1 MYLRSISHAVPAPFF
16 TQAQCWEALQ
26 GAAVFN
32 QLKSRSRSLLE
43 KILLGQNGIEKRH
56 FATNRIEDL
65 FSRDAESL
73 NQSFE
78 AEAPKLAVAA
88 LEKALGKAGICAQ
101 ELDALFICTC
111 SGYLC
116 PGVSSYVAERMGLCK
131 HAYLQDI
138 VGLGCG
144 AAIPTLRSAQGFL
157 KTHPEATV
165 ACVAVEICSAA
176 FYLDDDPGVLISA
189 SLFGDAAS
197 ASIWSGQGST
207 TQYCIDKFDTI
218 HLPESRESLRFTN
231 RGGKLRNQLHRSV
244 PEIAAAAVKELQQR
258 AQLPNDTKNASH
270 VGGRDVLLA
279 LESALDCPR
288 LAASWEALA
297 QYGNTSSPSVLIAAE
312 KTLAE
317 KPGAEHIWL
326 TTFGAGFAAHAC
338 RLSRKQDFRMRSER
352 VYPAIGLLETADPAR
367 LLR

>member
-1 MYLRSISHAVPAPFF
+1 MFLQSISHAVPAPVF

-26 GAAVFN
+26 SAPIFQ
-32 QLKSRSRSLLE
+32 QLKIRSQALLE
-43 KILLGQNGIEKRH
+43 KILLGQNGIATRH
-56 FATNRIEDL
+56 FATNQIEAL
-65 FSRDAESL
+65 FSRDAEAL

-78 AEAPKLAVAA
+78 AEAPRLAEAA
-88 LEKALGKAGICAQ
+88 LQKALVKAGIVAG

-116 PGVSSYVAERMGLCK
+116 PGVSSYVAEHMELSP
-131 HAYLQDI
+131 HTYLQDI

-157 KTHPEATV
+157 NTHPEATV
-165 ACVAVEICSAA
+165 ACIAVEICSAA

-197 ASIWSGQGST
+197 ASIWSGRSSNES
-207 TQYCIDKFDTI
+207 YRMEHFDTLHI
-218 HLPESRESLRFTN
+218 PESRESLRFTN

-244 PEIAAAAVKELQQR
+244 PTLAARAVKTLRARSKLPESPRIAA
-258 AQLPNDTKNASH
+258 H

-288 LAASWEALA
+288 LDASWEALA
-297 QYGNTSSPSVLIAAE
+297 QYGNTSSPSVLIALEKILEDTSKAE
-312 KTLAE
+312 
-317 KPGAEHIWL
+317 PIWL
-326 TTFGAGFAAHAC
+326 TSFGAGFAAHAC
-338 RLSRKQDFRMRSER
+338 QLTRSG
-352 VYPAIGLLETADPAR
+352 A
-367 LLR
+367 